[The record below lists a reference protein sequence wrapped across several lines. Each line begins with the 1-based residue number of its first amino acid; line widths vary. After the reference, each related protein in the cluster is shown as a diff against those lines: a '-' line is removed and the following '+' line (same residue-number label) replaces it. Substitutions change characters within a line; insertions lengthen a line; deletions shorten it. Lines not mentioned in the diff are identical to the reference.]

1 MGASPSC
8 GASHPPR
15 TPQAVRERGLAAAGG
30 EGALAE
36 VTTAAEFLSLRRT
49 FQGLMP
55 GAPQEGDA
63 PTQAAAGQSGR
74 AASYAG
80 EGAQTSV

>member
-1 MGASPSC
+1 M
-8 GASHPPR
+8 HPTR
-15 TPQAVRERGLAAAGG
+15 AATLAAACDPDA
-30 EGALAE
+30 ALAE
-36 VTTAAEFLSLRRT
+36 LREVAE
-49 FQGLMP
+49 
-55 GAPQEGDA
+55 EGVRAGKCVAVGEAGVDFARLAFCDA